1 LGKSYEVAGKIRG
14 IKMSDVTRYGE
25 FFAQPV
31 SLIGVGAVKRLPH
44 FAKALGAKKAL
55 LCTDK
60 GVAAIANEVAKEL
73 REKAGIE
80 VEIFDDVIH
89 NPTGECVEKGYRQ
102 FRESKCEM
110 LVSVGGGSAHD
121 TAKAIGVMAS
131 HDGSLWDYVGINK
144 LRRAIPPVIAVN
156 TTAGTGSEV
165 TRFAVITNVEKKTKL
180 TIIDWRLTPV
190 VAVNDPELMVAMPPP
205 LTAATG
211 MDALTHAVEAYVS
224 RSATPLT
231 GTLALKSISLISKYL
246 RKAFANGK
254 DMEAR
259 SAMAYGQY
267 LAGLAFNSA
276 GVGCV
281 HAIAH
286 QLGGIYNLPHGVC
299 NAVLLPWVQEFNLIA
314 CMERLADIAVAM
326 GEGQPGLSVRALAE
340 KAIESIRLLA
350 HDLGIPDRLGELGV
364 KEEDI
369 PLIATEALKDPSCFT
384 NPRKAEREELVGL
397 LKRAL

>member
-1 LGKSYEVAGKIRG
+1 
-14 IKMSDVTRYGE
+14 
-25 FFAQPV
+25 
-31 SLIGVGAVKRLPH
+31 
-44 FAKALGAKKAL
+44 
-55 LCTDK
+55 
-60 GVAAIANEVAKEL
+60 
-73 REKAGIE
+73 
-80 VEIFDDVIH
+80 
-89 NPTGECVEKGYRQ
+89 
-102 FRESKCEM
+102 
-110 LVSVGGGSAHD
+110 
-121 TAKAIGVMAS
+121 
-131 HDGSLWDYVGINK
+131 
-144 LRRAIPPVIAVN
+144 
-156 TTAGTGSEV
+156 
-165 TRFAVITNVEKKTKL
+165 
-180 TIIDWRLTPV
+180 
-190 VAVNDPELMVAMPPP
+190 MVAMPPP

-231 GTLALKSISLISKYL
+231 DALALKSISLISKYL

-259 SAMAYGQY
+259 SAMVYGQY

-326 GEGQPGLSVRALAE
+326 GEGQPGLSIRALAE
-340 KAIESIRLLA
+340 RAIESFRLLA
-350 HDLGIPDRLGELGV
+350 NDLGIPERLGELGV

-369 PLIATEALKDPSCFT
+369 PLIATEALKDPSSFT
-384 NPRKAEREELVGL
+384 NPRKAKKDELIRL
-397 LKRAL
+397 LKKAL